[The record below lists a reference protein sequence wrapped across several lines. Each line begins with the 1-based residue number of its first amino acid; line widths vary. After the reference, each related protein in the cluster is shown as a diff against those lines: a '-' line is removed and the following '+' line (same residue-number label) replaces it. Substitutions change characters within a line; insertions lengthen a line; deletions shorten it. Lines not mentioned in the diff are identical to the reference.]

1 MTTILIAE
9 DNLSLRKLMCI
20 NLEKAGYQVLEASD
34 GLQALNVLDHN
45 KADLIIAD
53 IMMPNIDGYEM
64 IKELRDANILTPVL
78 IVTAKDSLHD
88 KRVGFKT
95 GADDYM
101 TKPVDMEEMLLRV
114 EALLRRCNIEST
126 KSLTVG
132 STKLNFESLMVEGDG
147 FEIVL
152 RPKEFFLL
160 EKLLSSPMKIFTR
173 QVLMDDIW
181 GYDSDSDPRTVDAH
195 IKRLRAKL
203 KDVTDFEIETV
214 RGFGYRAVIRK

>member
-1 MTTILIAE
+1 MTTILVAE
-9 DNLSLRKLMCI
+9 DNLNLRKLMCI
-20 NLEKAGYQVLEASD
+20 HLKRAGYDVLEAAD
-34 GLQALNVLDHN
+34 GLQALNTLDHN

-64 IKELRDANILTPVL
+64 IRELRDANIQTPILV
-78 IVTAKDSLHD
+78 VTAKDTLHD
-88 KRVGFKT
+88 KKVGFRT

-101 TKPVDMEEMLLRV
+101 TKPVDMEEMILRV
-114 EALLRRCNIEST
+114 EALLRRCNIESP
-126 KSLTVG
+126 KNITVG
-132 STKLNFESLMVEGDG
+132 TTKINFESLTIEGDG
-147 FEIVL
+147 FEIQL

-160 EKLLSSPMKIFTR
+160 EKLIQSPMKIFTR

-195 IKRLRAKL
+195 VKRLRAKL
-203 KDVTDFEIETV
+203 TDITDFEIETV

>member
-1 MTTILIAE
+1 MTNILVAE
-9 DNLSLRKLMCI
+9 DNMSLRKLMCI
-20 NLEKAGYQVLEASD
+20 HLERAGYQVLEASD
-34 GLQALNVLDHN
+34 GLEALDMLDYN
-45 KADLIIAD
+45 RVDLIIAD

-64 IKELRDANILTPVL
+64 IKELRDANIQIPILV
-78 IVTAKDSLHD
+78 VTAKDTLHD

-114 EALLRRCNIEST
+114 EALLRRCNIESARN
-126 KSLTVG
+126 LTVG
-132 STKLNFESLMVEGDG
+132 TVRLNFDALTVEG
-147 FEIVL
+147 ENHVLTL

-160 EKLLSSPMKIFTR
+160 EKLLQSPSKIFTR
-173 QVLMDDIW
+173 QALMDDIW

-203 KDVTDFEIETV
+203 KNIDDFEIETV

>member
-1 MTTILIAE
+1 MTNILVAE
-9 DNLSLRKLMCI
+9 DNLNLRKLMCI
-20 NLEKAGYQVLEASD
+20 HLKRAGYEVLEAAD
-34 GLQALNVLDHN
+34 GLQALEILDHN
-45 KADLIIAD
+45 RADLIIAD

-64 IKELRDANILTPVL
+64 IRELRDADIQTPILV
-78 IVTAKDSLHD
+78 VTAKDTLHD
-88 KRVGFKT
+88 KKIGFRT

-114 EALLRRCNIEST
+114 EALLRRCNIENS
-126 KSLTVG
+126 KNITVG
-132 STKLNFESLMVEGDG
+132 ESKLNFESLIVEGPG
-147 FEIVL
+147 FEISL

-160 EKLLSSPMKIFTR
+160 EKLLQSPMKIFTR
-173 QVLMDDIW
+173 QALMDDIW

-203 KDVTDFEIETV
+203 KEINDFEIETV

>member
-20 NLEKAGYQVLEASD
+20 HLERAGYQVMEASD
-34 GLQALNVLDHN
+34 GLQALNILDHN

-64 IKELRDANILTPVL
+64 IKELRYSDIQTPVL
-78 IVTAKDSLHD
+78 VVTAKDSLHD

-114 EALLRRCNIEST
+114 EALLRRCNIGNS
-126 KSLTVG
+126 KSLTIG
-132 STKLNFESLMVEGDG
+132 KTQLNFESFAVEGDG
-147 FEIVL
+147 AEIRL

-203 KDVTDFEIETV
+203 KDITEFEIETV

>member
-1 MTTILIAE
+1 MSNILVAE
-9 DNLSLRKLMCI
+9 DNVNLRKLMCI
-20 NLEKAGYQVLEASD
+20 NLEKAGYQVSEASD
-34 GLQALNVLDHN
+34 GLQALRILDN
-45 KADLIIAD
+45 NRIDLVIAD

-64 IKELRDANILTPVL
+64 IKELRNDDVDTPIL
-78 IVTAKDSLHD
+78 IVTAKDTLHD
-88 KRVGFKT
+88 KRVGFKA

-114 EALLRRCNIEST
+114 EALLRRCNME
-126 KSLTVG
+126 KSKVLTIG
-132 STKLNFESLMVEGDG
+132 ETKLNFESLVIQGDG
-147 FEIVL
+147 FEIPL

-181 GYDSDSDPRTVDAH
+181 GYDSNSDPRTVDAH
-195 IKRLRAKL
+195 VKRVRAKL
-203 KDVTDFEIETV
+203 RDVKDFDIETV

>member
-1 MTTILIAE
+1 MTKILVAE
-9 DNLSLRKLMCI
+9 DNTSLRKLMCI
-20 NLEKAGYQVLEASD
+20 HLQRAGYHVLAASD
-34 GLQALNVLDHN
+34 GLEALHLLDHN
-45 KADLIIAD
+45 HADLIIAD

-64 IKELRDANILTPVL
+64 IKELRDANIQIPVL
-78 IVTAKDSLHD
+78 VVTAKDTLHD
-88 KRVGFKT
+88 KKIGFRT

-114 EALLRRCNIEST
+114 EALLRRCNIESART
-126 KSLTVG
+126 LEVG
-132 STKLNFESLMVEGDG
+132 STKLDFEALLVKGSG
-147 FEIVL
+147 FEIYL

-160 EKLLSSPMKIFTR
+160 EKMLQSPMKIFTR

-181 GYDSDSDPRTVDAH
+181 GYDTDSDPRTVDAH

-214 RGFGYRAVIRK
+214 RGFGYRAVVHK